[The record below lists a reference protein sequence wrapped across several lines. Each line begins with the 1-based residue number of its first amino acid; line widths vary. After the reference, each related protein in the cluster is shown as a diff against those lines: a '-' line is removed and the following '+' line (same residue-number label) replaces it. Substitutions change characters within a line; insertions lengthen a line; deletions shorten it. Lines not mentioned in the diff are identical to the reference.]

1 MIDVENQIKDDLEIQ
16 ARLKLF
22 SAIEPGSITW
32 SIELKRYGA
41 VELVERVIHG
51 AYERINKASG
61 GIRQVLIDT
70 SAQELWEEIEF
81 AEARFITP
89 SSMFWPTSL
98 NDLSNPPI
106 GLIIKG
112 ANLPA
117 QSISIVGTRKPTLYG
132 ARVASEFASGFAD
145 RNWAVVSG
153 GAYGIDT
160 HAHRG
165 CLAAEGSTFAVLASG
180 VSVNYPAGNN
190 KIFSELQESGALIS
204 EVMPRV
210 GARAERFLT
219 RNRLIAALSKGT
231 IVIEAA
237 FRSGSLRTARDAAE
251 IMRPVM
257 AVPGPITSPTS
268 DGCHRLIGE
277 RLAEIV
283 TSVPDALELMLPIS
297 SKKTGTLSGDD
308 T

>member
-1 MIDVENQIKDDLEIQ
+1 MIDIENQIIDDLETQ
-16 ARLKLF
+16 ARLMLF

-41 VELVERVIHG
+41 VELKERISHG
-51 AYERINKASG
+51 AYEKINKVSA

-70 SAQELWEEIEF
+70 PAQELWEEIES

-89 SSMFWPTSL
+89 SSMYWPTSL

-165 CLAAEGSTFAVLASG
+165 CLAAEG
-180 VSVNYPAGNN
+180 
-190 KIFSELQESGALIS
+190 
-204 EVMPRV
+204 
-210 GARAERFLT
+210 
-219 RNRLIAALSKGT
+219 
-231 IVIEAA
+231 
-237 FRSGSLRTARDAAE
+237 
-251 IMRPVM
+251 
-257 AVPGPITSPTS
+257 
-268 DGCHRLIGE
+268 
-277 RLAEIV
+277 
-283 TSVPDALELMLPIS
+283 
-297 SKKTGTLSGDD
+297 
-308 T
+308 